1 MKNEIVSNNV
11 SKLGFYAAIFTSIL
25 TLVTFGIAIITPPLS
40 GPYCT
45 SDCFS
50 YPYTDIVSRFPRDYV
65 WMYPAIFLFLVYY
78 VLMVCIHHFASEDSK
93 IFSRIGLSSA
103 LISTATLVIDYFLQ
117 VSVIQPSLLQG
128 ETEGIALL
136 TQFNAHGIFIA
147 LEEVG
152 FLMLSLSLLFMAP
165 VFSGKNKL
173 EKGVR
178 WILITNFALTIISLL
193 IVSVIYGINRE
204 YRFEV
209 IAITTNWITLI
220 ASGILLSIIFR
231 RA

>member
-93 IFSRIGLSSA
+93 IFSRIGLSFA